1 MTQRATTSKDL
12 VQKEAGKAS
21 PGRVGLEQTR
31 RRALSTPP
39 RQTADRCATPST
51 ARTTRA
57 GAIAGEFMCASFA
70 SHQSTTGILAHNR
83 RAKTQVVRRARAK
96 RPHTDTWRI
105 QVSPGRFG
113 MRVTSTPH
121 SACFIPFCRR
131 RAQSR
136 CSTLPGGVGK
146 TGQRLSERLA
156 AGYPS

>member
-1 MTQRATTSKDL
+1 MASGAAMTQRETTSKDL

-31 RRALSTPP
+31 RRVLFTPP

-113 MRVTSTPH
+113 MRVTNTPLQCMFYTFLQAS
-121 SACFIPFCRR
+121 SAKQMFNTTWW
-131 RAQSR
+131 S
-136 CSTLPGGVGK
+136 
-146 TGQRLSERLA
+146 GQN
-156 AGYPS
+156 GTTFV